1 MTLFSLRTAFAL
13 LLATSLASCGGGGET
28 TYPIGGTVTGL
39 VYDTLTLTA
48 AGQTL
53 EIKKNPANTATVINP
68 VTYAF
73 PKALSYGDPFL
84 VALKSNPVNQNCNVL
99 QTVTD
104 SAGHRASIDI
114 TIQCFINLHIISG
127 KVTGLTSEGLVLI
140 NGSATGTTIPITVA
154 GLTASN
160 AAGTA
165 AFSFV
170 NIPVTQTYGI
180 TILKQPDTQTCTVT
194 NGVGTMLDADV
205 TNVVVDCK

>member
-13 LLATSLASCGGGGET
+13 LLATSLASCGGGGDT
-28 TYPIGGTVTGL
+28 TYPISGTVSGL

-68 VTYAF
+68 VTYTF

-84 VALKSNPVNQNCNVL
+84 VALKSNPQNQNCSVG
-99 QTVTD
+99 QSVTD

-114 TIQCFINLHIISG
+114 VVTCNINLHTVSG
-127 KVTGLTSEGLVLI
+127 KVTGLTSEGLELI
-140 NGSATGTTIPITVA
+140 NGSVTNTTIPITVA
-154 GLTASN
+154 SLTASN
-160 AAGTA
+160 AAGA
-165 AFSFV
+165 ASFSFV

-180 TILKQPDTQTCTVT
+180 TILKQPATQTCTVT